1 MANGR
6 GQTEDLA
13 RKRCFNHANR
23 EAAARCPH
31 CRRCFCRECV
41 TEHDGRLTCAACLRK
56 LTGSRPKDRAVSVL
70 RLFMAGVGVLAA
82 WVFFYYVGHWLL
94 QLPSEFHQ
102 GNLWAGQ

>member
-6 GQTEDLA
+6 AQADDLA
-13 RKRCFNHANR
+13 RKRCFNHVNR

-56 LTGSRPKDRAVSVL
+56 LAGGRPKDRAVSVL
-70 RLFMAGVGVLAA
+70 RFLMAGVGVLAA
-82 WVFFYYVGHWLL
+82 WVFFYYVGRWLL
-94 QLPSEFHQ
+94 QLPSQFHQ
-102 GNLWAGQ
+102 GSLWPGQ